1 MVLRYLLRYKGWMFE
16 GRGQVSLFTRV
27 WAALLTMFSKGLSG
41 FYAFQD
47 HCPPLPVPRLD
58 DTIARYLASMKEMLT
73 ETEFAK
79 LKKNSSHFLA
89 TVGPA
94 VQSALEKKWWISR
107 NYVTDWWET
116 YVYLK
121 PRDSIMINSNYF
133 GLSPKQTPTR
143 RRESRAAGQIWS
155 LLKWRKDA
163 LIDNKVLPLKLQKVH
178 PLFHIYTEFCFQ
190 ARALMPGAIQTFLR
204 HYSRARQAN
213 GRDCN
218 CRECHSHCRLRT
230 WPGVSIGS
238 Y

>member
-178 PLFHIYTEFCFQ
+178 LLFQSILSSLPSSCPYARSNTNVSSPL
-190 ARALMPGAIQTFLR
+190 RACPASKRT
-204 HYSRARQAN
+204 
-213 GRDCN
+213 
-218 CRECHSHCRLRT
+218 RL
-230 WPGVSIGS
+230 
-238 Y
+238 